1 VVKDFGP
8 LPRGNEQILLV
19 DDEVFILD
27 SLKPALENLGYIVV
41 VCREW
46 KKAQDIFSNRP
57 ERFDLVIA
65 DYSMPKMSGVE
76 LAERL
81 MAIKP
86 DIPIILCTGF
96 SDLVTEENAKAAGI
110 KEFLMKP
117 LVTNDI
123 ANVIRKVLDVGK

>member
-1 VVKDFGP
+1 
-8 LPRGNEQILLV
+8 
-19 DDEVFILD
+19 DEVFILD

-41 VCREW
+41 VCRNG

-65 DYSMPKMSGVE
+65 DYSMPDMTGVE
-76 LAERL
+76 MAEEL

-86 DIPIILCTGF
+86 DIPIILSTGF
-96 SDLVTEENAKAAGI
+96 GDMVTEENVKAAGI
-110 KEFLMKP
+110 KELLMKP

-123 ANVIRKVLDVGK
+123 ANAIRRVLDVDK